1 MAFPGTYN
9 INYYEGDTYEF
20 IIYPKIANGAVY
32 SLQNYTASFTIANSV
47 GPSPTFVASA
57 SAIIAGTEA
66 TPLQYSYITCKISP
80 SIGRS
85 LVAGTTYYYDVQI
98 SNGVENVYTLLK
110 GTISV
115 TADVTGA

>member
-20 IIYPKIANGAVY
+20 IIYPKTANGAVY
-32 SLQNYTASFTIANSV
+32 SLENQTALFKIANYV
-47 GPSPTFVASA
+47 GPSPTFSA
-57 SAIIAGTEA
+57 SAFAEIAPPDENGK
-66 TPLQYSYITCKISP
+66 YSYITCKILP
-80 SIGRS
+80 SIGRT

-98 SNGVENVYTLLK
+98 SNGVENVHTLLK

>member
-32 SLQNYTASFTIANSV
+32 DLENQTALFKIANSV
-47 GPSPTFVASA
+47 GPSPTFSATASA
-57 SAIIAGTEA
+57 EID
-66 TPLQYSYITCKISP
+66 QYYSYITCKILP

-98 SNGVENVYTLLK
+98 SNGVENVHTLLK

>member
-32 SLQNYTASFTIANSV
+32 SLENYTASFTIATAV
-47 GPSPTFVASA
+47 GPNPPTPSIAC
-57 SAIIAGTEA
+57 SAIID
-66 TPLQYSYITCKISP
+66 QSYDFITCKISP
-80 SIGRS
+80 TIGRN

-98 SNGVENVYTLLK
+98 SNGTENVYTLLK